1 MSMTDY
7 SSWVLLDLKTTKNGT
22 WPTYRFNNNQIN
34 YYSWQRWIIYEEV
47 MIIIHAEDSEILA
60 NPPDGL
66 QYFNILVLDG

>member
-47 MIIIHAEDSEILA
+47 MIIIHAENSEILD
-60 NPPDGL
+60 NHPDGL
-66 QYFNILVLDG
+66 QYIFAD

>member
-7 SSWVLLDLKTTKNGT
+7 SSWVLLDLKTTTNGT

-60 NPPDGL
+60 NSPDGL
-66 QYFNILVLDG
+66 QYFNMLVLDG